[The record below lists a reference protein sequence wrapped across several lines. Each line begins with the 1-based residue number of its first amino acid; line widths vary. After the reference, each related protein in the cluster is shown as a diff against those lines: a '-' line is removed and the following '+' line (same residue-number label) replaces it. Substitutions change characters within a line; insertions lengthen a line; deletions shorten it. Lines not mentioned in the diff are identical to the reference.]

1 MFPLARGPKPRG
13 MLFLARDP
21 KARGR
26 LYPAR
31 GPTARGVFVPSAWL
45 EGVWCL
51 SFRREA

>member
-13 MLFLARDP
+13 MLSLACDL

-26 LYPAR
+26 LYPVR
-31 GPTARGVFVPSAWL
+31 GPTARGIFVPSAWL

-51 SFRREA
+51 FLRREA

>member
-13 MLFLARDP
+13 MLSLACDP

-31 GPTARGVFVPSAWL
+31 GPTARGIFVSSAWL

-51 SFRREA
+51 FLRREA